1 MDKLNQEITRTRVL
15 SRKQSGRIN
24 PFLLMLGSAAV
35 TVGVLAYPASLYVCS
50 QVYDLQMKK
59 LEQRFGANDG
69 RNVTVSYVETEGGFT
84 GRRGEFIITLY
95 DSDNAT
101 RATNML
107 DAIMDLGDN
116 ATRTKLVD
124 LKFKTETKFGLL
136 GFTSKI
142 VADETYG
149 SFGEFRKYLT
159 KVPTVIAT
167 ANYAPWNDQI
177 KYHADV
183 EAFKVNV
190 DPEDKIVQDEL
201 VVEPLS
207 LDVQMKRDAR
217 FTKISEIMSR
227 IENGEKDLDFSITGP
242 AIKLQAKYL
251 EAQNQNNSSRT
262 ITEITLNN
270 FKYNGT
276 MLGGVSLN
284 IDTKIE
290 IDNITLTRF
299 GTTVVDIKGAS
310 FKQELQRNGNTYG
323 LENKVAFDNVEVPY
337 KGDKYQVKNFALDSA
352 FVNITPKALLP
363 LIIYLSY
370 GDYMEQFA
378 GTQDEA
384 YVLAKEKAL
393 DEAQKEEYQW
403 DLRNLS
409 LEAGNGATASISGN
423 CKAFIFDQDQAR
435 KDVINF
441 DFDVNVDR
449 DFVSYVGGQE
459 MSTYLAEM
467 EADKLIEKVENK
479 DAKEPKVQYKAHVSL
494 KNGELL
500 VNGKPFKPVV
510 PESNSNAP
518 SSLQNPNK
526 EAPRDDFSYHRW

>member
-15 SRKQSGRIN
+15 SRKQCGRIN

-35 TVGVLAYPASLYVCS
+35 TVGVLAYPASLYVCN
-50 QVYDLQMKK
+50 QVYDLQMKN
-59 LEQRFGANDG
+59 LEQRLGAKAGQD
-69 RNVTVSYVETEGGFT
+69 VTVSYVETEGGFT
-84 GRRGEFIITLY
+84 GRRGEFIITHY
-95 DSDNAT
+95 DNA
-101 RATNML
+101 AS
-107 DAIMDLGDN
+107 GDN
-116 ATRTKLVD
+116 ATRKKLVD
-124 LKFKTETKFGLL
+124 LKFKTDTKFGFL
-136 GFTSKI
+136 GFTSEI

-177 KYHADV
+177 KYHVDV
-183 EAFKVNV
+183 EAFKVN
-190 DPEDKIVQDEL
+190 DTTEDESAQAEL

-217 FTKISEIMSR
+217 FTKISEIMPR
-227 IENGEKDLDFSITGP
+227 IENGEKDLDFSITSP
-242 AIKLQAKYL
+242 AIKLQIKNLAT
-251 EAQNQNNSSRT
+251 QNSNSSRSA
-262 ITEITLNN
+262 EDGELTLNN

>member
-35 TVGVLAYPASLYVCS
+35 TVGVLAYPASLYVCN
-50 QVYDLQMKK
+50 QVYDLQMKN
-59 LEQRFGANDG
+59 LEQRLGAKAGQD
-69 RNVTVSYVETEGGFT
+69 VTVSYVETEGGFT
-84 GRRGEFIITLY
+84 GRRGEFIITHY
-95 DSDNAT
+95 DSAASGDNAT
-101 RATNML
+101 RA
-107 DAIMDLGDN
+107 
-116 ATRTKLVD
+116 KLVD
-124 LKFKTETKFGLL
+124 LKFKTDTKFGFL
-136 GFTSKI
+136 GFTSEI

-177 KYHADV
+177 KYHVDV
-183 EAFKVNV
+183 EAFKVN
-190 DPEDKIVQDEL
+190 DTTEDESAQAEL

-217 FTKISEIMSR
+217 FTKISEIMPR
-227 IENGEKDLDFSITGP
+227 IENGEKDLDFSITSP
-242 AIKLQAKYL
+242 AIKLQIKNLAT
-251 EAQNQNNSSRT
+251 QNSNSSRSA
-262 ITEITLNN
+262 EDGELTLNN

-284 IDTKIE
+284 IDTKI
-290 IDNITLTRF
+290 DNFTFTSLD
-299 GTTVVDIKGAS
+299 TTVDIKGAN
-310 FKQELQRNGNTYG
+310 FKQELQRNGKTYG
-323 LENKVAFDNVEVPY
+323 LENKFAFDNVEVSY

-352 FVNITPKALLP
+352 LVNMTPKALLP
-363 LIIYLSY
+363 LIYLSY
-370 GDYMEQFA
+370 GEYMEQFV

-393 DEAQKEEYQW
+393 DEAQNEEYQW

-409 LEAGNGATASISGN
+409 LEAGNGAAASISGN
-423 CKAFIFDQDQAR
+423 SKAFIFNQAPLA
-435 KDVINF
+435 KAKF

-449 DFVSYVGGQE
+449 DFVSFVGGQE
-459 MSTYLAEM
+459 MSTYLATM
-467 EADKLIEKVENK
+467 ADSKLIEKVENK

-494 KNGELL
+494 KKGKLL
-500 VNGKPFKPVV
+500 VNGNPIFK
-510 PESNSNAP
+510 
-518 SSLQNPNK
+518 
-526 EAPRDDFSYHRW
+526 F